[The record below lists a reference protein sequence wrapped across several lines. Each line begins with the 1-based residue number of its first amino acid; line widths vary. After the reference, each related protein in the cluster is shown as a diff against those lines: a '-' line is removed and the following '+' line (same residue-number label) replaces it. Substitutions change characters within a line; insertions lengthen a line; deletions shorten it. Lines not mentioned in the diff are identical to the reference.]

1 MFQDPFVTDIAWEGT
16 LPQVVAAHMTL
27 RVSIKKFV
35 TLSTIV
41 QYRDESHEC
50 STWNYGKLWLFDTL
64 VICTQDVTPQSSTG
78 DEDEAV
84 NGSGKASEADDA
96 LTVEVEKTESQ
107 SHLESKLRNE
117 PPRCGGEHGR
127 MGATVG

>member
-1 MFQDPFVTDIAWEGT
+1 M
-16 LPQVVAAHMTL
+16 
-27 RVSIKKFV
+27 
-35 TLSTIV
+35 
-41 QYRDESHEC
+41 
-50 STWNYGKLWLFDTL
+50 